1 MYGKEEKWFSI
12 LSRVLY
18 KEKKKVI
25 WEVETGRLGIQ
36 DHSPLPWEF
45 ENSMGY
51 LSLRLKKKKR
61 EKEGRRQKEEER

>member
-1 MYGKEEKWFSI
+1 MARRKNGF
-12 LSRVLY
+12 LY
-18 KEKKKVI
+18 FLECCIKRKKKVI